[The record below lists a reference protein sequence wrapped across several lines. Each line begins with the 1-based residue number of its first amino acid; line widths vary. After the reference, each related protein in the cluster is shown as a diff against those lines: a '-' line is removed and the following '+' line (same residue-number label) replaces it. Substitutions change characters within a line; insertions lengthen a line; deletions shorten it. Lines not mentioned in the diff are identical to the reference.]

1 MTGLGVAGLAASLA
15 AQDALKSFFGTLLL
29 IGERA
34 FKIGDRILVGGT
46 EGVVEQVGFRSTR
59 LRTAEDSVLTIP
71 NAIIAAAP
79 IDNMGARSHRRFSTT
94 ITLGAG
100 AAPEVLLGLRD
111 RLRAWLREQALVEQE
126 KADVHVHRITNDGV
140 ELSISLF
147 LATANAAEETRF
159 REEIN
164 CAVLT
169 QAAALGVRVAPA
181 SALSLAAAADE
192 RAGAARG
199 SLRAA

>member
-1 MTGLGVAGLAASLA
+1 M
-15 AQDALKSFFGTLLL
+15 
-29 IGERA
+29 
-34 FKIGDRILVGGT
+34 GGT
-46 EGVVEQVGFRSTR
+46 EGVVELVGFRSTR

-79 IDNMGARSHRRFSTT
+79 IDNMGVRSHRRFSTT
-94 ITLGAG
+94 ITMGVG
-100 AAPEVLLGLRD
+100 AAPDVLLGLRD
-111 RLRAWLREQALVEQE
+111 RLRAWLRGQVLVVQE
-126 KADVHVHRITNDGV
+126 KVDVHVHRITNDGV

-147 LATANAAEETRF
+147 LATGNAAEETRF

-164 CAVLT
+164 CEVLT

-181 SALSLAAAADE
+181 SVESLAGAADQ
-192 RAGAARG
+192 RAGAAGG